1 MERTGAAAPAQRKHG
16 NDLLETMTIGEKII
30 RKIILAEMFK
40 IVDNTTNSWAGD
52 TTAIWR
58 DDAAEQLDALVAAHV
73 EEQVRI
79 RLERAVLW
87 LVDEG
92 YKKDV
97 VLAEL
102 SKPTTEHP
110 AD

>member
-1 MERTGAAAPAQRKHG
+1 
-16 NDLLETMTIGEKII
+16 MTIGEKII
-30 RKIILAEMFK
+30 AAIEEQNFQTIEDIWGGVKISFK
-40 IVDNTTNSWAGD
+40 PGAS
-52 TTAIWR
+52 
-58 DDAAEQLDALVAAHV
+58 DALDALVAAHV
-73 EEQVRI
+73 EEQVRL

-102 SKPTTEHP
+102 SKPTTEYP